1 MTDVKTFYVLQP
13 PPVCSPS
20 VSDSRILFQGG
31 TERRQLLGQPLH
43 HWVLQLGLM
52 RAVETVKGIWI
63 VQRIHLHTQIQGN
76 VVFFLQLTVLTWVF
90 LASWTNLSDI
100 LFPNVHKKIFFSFTP
115 KCVFVSPS
123 QWWCVQ
129 ERERAARKSTAVFLH
144 AKLLQKQLPWEALNW
159 TAFPRQR
166 GRKDPRLLTS
176 ACVLMRFSCYTNRL
190 FDLSYRFHVFS
201 LSFFS
206 LYHFIPLH
214 FNVFSTRSSP
224 HHPTPSLLSFTV
236 PLFHL
241 LPLSFHFYP
250 LPPLFSPLL
259 HHYHSLLPTHLS
271 TVTWP
276 HSCAAEGPLP
286 QNGHHWL
293 QPTVWMW
300 IAQLGK
306 SVGGTM
312 RQHFCLKQKTTDSE
326 LIIVDKREA
335 KHCGPR
341 SIFRLWEQRTDRKR
355 EMQ

>member
-1 MTDVKTFYVLQP
+1 MCIRRFFFPSLL
-13 PPVCSPS
+13 S
-20 VSDSRILFQGG
+20 VS
-31 TERRQLLGQPLH
+31 
-43 HWVLQLGLM
+43 
-52 RAVETVKGIWI
+52 
-63 VQRIHLHTQIQGN
+63 
-76 VVFFLQLTVLTWVF
+76 
-90 LASWTNLSDI
+90 LSLPHSDD
-100 LFPNVHKKIFFSFTP
+100 VCK
-115 KCVFVSPS
+115 
-123 QWWCVQ
+123 
-129 ERERAARKSTAVFLH
+129 RERAARKSTAVFLH

-241 LPLSFHFYP
+241 LPLS
-250 LPPLFSPLL
+250 LFVSILFLL
-259 HHYHSLLPTHLS
+259 SFLL
-271 TVTWP
+271 
-276 HSCAAEGPLP
+276 SCITTTPFSQPICPQSHDHTPAEGPLP

>member
-1 MTDVKTFYVLQP
+1 M
-13 PPVCSPS
+13 CA
-20 VSDSRILFQGG
+20 R
-31 TERRQLLGQPLH
+31 
-43 HWVLQLGLM
+43 
-52 RAVETVKGIWI
+52 
-63 VQRIHLHTQIQGN
+63 
-76 VVFFLQLTVLTWVF
+76 
-90 LASWTNLSDI
+90 
-100 LFPNVHKKIFFSFTP
+100 
-115 KCVFVSPS
+115 
-123 QWWCVQ
+123 
-129 ERERAARKSTAVFLH
+129 EREQRGKASVFLH
-144 AKLLQKQLPWEALNW
+144 AKLLQKQLLWEALNW

-166 GRKDPRLLTS
+166 GRKDARLLTS
-176 ACVLMRFSCYTNRL
+176 ACVLSISAVTQMDCLISVFMFSL
-190 FDLSYRFHVFS
+190 

-224 HHPTPSLLSFTV
+224 YHLYTPSFVFYCFIISPPPSV
-236 PLFHL
+236 
-241 LPLSFHFYP
+241 SFHFYP

-276 HSCAAEGPLP
+276 HSCAAEGSLP

-300 IAQLGK
+300 LAQLSK

-326 LIIVDKREA
+326 LIIADKREA

-355 EMQ
+355 ERQ

>member
-115 KCVFVSPS
+115 KCVFASLSGVSPS

-241 LPLSFHFYP
+241 LPLS
-250 LPPLFSPLL
+250 LFVSILFLLSFLLSCITTTPFSQPICPQSHDHTPALQKGPCLGTATIGCSPLCGCESPNWA
-259 HHYHSLLPTHLS
+259 SLWAGL
-271 TVTWP
+271 W
-276 HSCAAEGPLP
+276 G
-286 QNGHHWL
+286 
-293 QPTVWMW
+293 
-300 IAQLGK
+300 
-306 SVGGTM
+306 
-312 RQHFCLKQKTTDSE
+312 
-326 LIIVDKREA
+326 
-335 KHCGPR
+335 
-341 SIFRLWEQRTDRKR
+341 SIFAWSRKPLTLN
-355 EMQ
+355 